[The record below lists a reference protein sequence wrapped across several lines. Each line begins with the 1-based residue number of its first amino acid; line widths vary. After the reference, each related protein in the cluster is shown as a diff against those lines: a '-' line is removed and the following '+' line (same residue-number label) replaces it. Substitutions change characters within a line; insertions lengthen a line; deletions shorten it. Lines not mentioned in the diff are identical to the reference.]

1 MFRILVK
8 KKINPQ
14 VVYMELEAPHVVENA
29 RAGQFV
35 VIRIDEKG
43 ERIPLTIVDK
53 SKEKGAI
60 SLIFQEAGKTT
71 KKLSAMNSGDGVKD
85 VIGPLG
91 RATDIEKVGN
101 VICIGGGVGTAEIYS
116 VTRAFKKAGNEVI
129 SIIGARN
136 KELLLLADE
145 MKAISSQLYI
155 ATDDGSAGRK
165 GFVTDI
171 LKELLEENKNKYAL
185 VYAVGP
191 ILMMKAAAVIT
202 KEHNLK
208 TVISLNSNMVDATG
222 MCGTCRVTVGGQT
235 KFTCVDGP
243 DFDAHQ
249 VDFGELI
256 NRDRRF
262 KDKEE
267 EALRR
272 YEETTRG
279 KKS

>member
-1 MFRILVK
+1 MFRILAK
-8 KKINPQ
+8 KKINSQ
-14 VVYMELEAPHVVENA
+14 VVYMKLEAPHVVENA

-35 VIRIDEKG
+35 VIKIDEKG
-43 ERIPLTIVDK
+43 ERIPLTIVYSD
-53 SKEKGAI
+53 KEKGTI
-60 SLIFQEAGKTT
+60 SLIFQEVGKTT
-71 KKLSAMNSGDGVKD
+71 KKLSTLKDGDGVMD

-91 RATDIEKVGN
+91 RAANVEKVGK
-101 VICIGGGVGTAEIYS
+101 VICIGGGVGTAEIYP
-116 VTRAFKKAGNEVI
+116 VANAFKNAGNEVF

-136 KELLLLADE
+136 EELLLLVDE
-145 MKAISSQLYI
+145 MKAISSRLYI
-155 ATDDGSAGRK
+155 ATDDGSEGRK

-171 LKELLEENKNKYAL
+171 LKELLEEDSGKYGL

-191 ILMMKAAAVIT
+191 ILMMRAVAVIT
-202 KEHNLK
+202 KEYDLK
-208 TVISLNSNMVDATG
+208 TIVSLNSNMVDATG

-249 VDFGELI
+249 VDFVELI

-267 EALRR
+267 EALRL
-272 YEETTRG
+272 YEKTTCGRKG
-279 KKS
+279 